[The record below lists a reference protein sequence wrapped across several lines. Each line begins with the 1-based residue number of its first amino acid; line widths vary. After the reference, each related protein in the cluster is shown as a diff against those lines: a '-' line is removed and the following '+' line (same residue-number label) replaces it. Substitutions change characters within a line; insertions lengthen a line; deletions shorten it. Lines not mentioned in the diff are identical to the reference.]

1 MMIFMTM
8 LVVFAVAVAAATV
21 SCVYVE
27 AFVTQP
33 LPSLVAPQL
42 SSLQQPKT
50 RKNYDSSLF
59 SSTGSNNNNNSFDN
73 LFKAGITADCDEEA
87 CALAKKKIKSVQD
100 LGWKNKNKNTG
111 TDSNRRQSSV
121 QPKFWAWGGADEL
134 PLQDKPNYD
143 PNNPFTPEPWLSLED
158 FYALVGDDTAVA
170 DSIFVALAGGRAHA
184 TRAKCEDVVGKW
196 YSSGRKFDDGAFYA
210 TIQQGRQEF
219 IAQWSAFLGITG
231 FCILGIVAP
240 TNPLQLALVG
250 ILESFK

>member
-1 MMIFMTM
+1 MMMTLMTM
-8 LVVFAVAVAAATV
+8 LVVLAAATI

-33 LPSLVAPQL
+33 LSSLVAPPP
-42 SSLQQPKT
+42 SSLEQP
-50 RKNYDSSLF
+50 RRRRNYDSSLR

-73 LFKAGITADCDEEA
+73 LFKAGIAADCDEEA

-100 LGWKNKNKNTG
+100 LGWKTKNKNIG
-111 TDSNRRQSSV
+111 DGSNRRQSSV

-134 PLQDKPNYD
+134 ALQDKPNYD
-143 PNNPFTPEPWLSLED
+143 PENPFTPEPWLSLDE

-170 DSIFVALAGGRAHA
+170 DTIFVSLAGGRAHA
-184 TRAKCEDVVGKW
+184 TRAKCEDVIGKW
-196 YSSGRKFDDGAFYA
+196 YGSGRKFDDDAFYV

-250 ILESFK
+250 FLESFK